1 MELAPVFG
9 LQITARRLPGLIN
22 KLDPLPTSIVA
33 VLDRGAAA
41 VMKQPLTAALEKT
54 GLAFKVIP
62 FLPGEKRKTL
72 TQLDQLAQK
81 MVRSGLDRG
90 GLVIGVGG
98 GITTDMA
105 GFAASTYMRG
115 VRWAALPTTLLGM
128 ADAAIGGKTAVNLPQ
143 GKNLLGAFHLPQFV
157 LADVATLA
165 TLSDRDWR
173 CGMGE
178 VVKSGMIGSAA
189 LLRRLEKMP
198 ASAFRAADFAA
209 GGRSAASD
217 EARGGRRG
225 NGIGESSVGNDMLA
239 IARATAKVKCTVVEQ
254 DPLEHGV
261 RKLLNLG
268 HTFGHALETAAGPRK
283 LAHGEAVALGL
294 RCALDMA
301 VDVGVATSAY
311 RDRMAA
317 LLEHV
322 GLGMSYPGRLPS
334 QAELSK
340 LLARDKKK
348 AKHTV
353 DVILPLK
360 PGLCEILPG
369 QKPRDLARRIH
380 ASLG

>member
-9 LQITARRLPGLIN
+9 LQMTARRLPGLIK

-33 VLDRGAAA
+33 VLDRGAAP
-41 VMKQPLTAALEKT
+41 VMKETLTTALDKT
-54 GLAFKVIP
+54 GIP
-62 FLPGEKRKTL
+62 FKILPLLPGEKRKTL
-72 TQLDQLAQK
+72 GQLDQLTQK
-81 MVRSGLDRG
+81 MVRAGLDRG
-90 GLVIGVGG
+90 GLVLGVGG

-115 VRWAALPTTLLGM
+115 VRWAAMPTTLLGM

-143 GKNLLGAFHLPQFV
+143 GKNLVGAFHLPKFV
-157 LADVATLA
+157 LADVACLA

-178 VVKSGMIGSAA
+178 VVKSGMIGSPA
-189 LLRRLEKMP
+189 LLRKLEKMP
-198 ASAFRAADFAA
+198 ASAFR
-209 GGRSAASD
+209 
-217 EARGGRRG
+217 
-225 NGIGESSVGNDMLA
+225 SSSTVHADMLA
-239 IARATAKVKCTVVEQ
+239 IARATAKVKCTIVEQ

-301 VDVGVATSAY
+301 VDVGVAKAAY
-311 RDRMAA
+311 RDRMMA
-317 LLEHV
+317 LLGHV
-322 GLGMSYPGRLPS
+322 GLGIDYPGRLPS

-348 AKHTV
+348 AKRTV

-360 PGLCEILPG
+360 AGLCEILAG
-369 QKPRDLARRIH
+369 QNPRDLARRIQLC
-380 ASLG
+380 LG